1 MTGEINLPQ
10 KPTLAEVFKEILED
24 FLNIEIKKVTSYKN
38 DYEDKWVI
46 VYYQK
51 KVTGEVI
58 RQFLSIDLVDRC
70 FDDACPVWVGRDK
83 TEAENQW
90 FMLKKMRTNEQN

>member
-1 MTGEINLPQ
+1 MSDKINLPQ

-24 FLNIEIKKVTSYKN
+24 FLEIKIRKVTSYKN
-38 DYEDKWVI
+38 DSENKWVI

-51 KVTGEVI
+51 KLTGEVI
-58 RQFLSIDLVDRC
+58 RQFLNTELVDKC
-70 FDDACPVWVGRDK
+70 FDDACPVWIGRDK
-83 TEAENQW
+83 SEAENQW